1 MSTASSRIPDMT
13 DSSTSLEGESF
24 FQEAIALAEQT
35 LKLSS
40 GGALLCPATRREAKC
55 MLESAKL
62 GMSPTSK
69 KHKFFTT
76 ERVRSD
82 HDLITELCQIFREH
96 YILKYMNCRVEDL
109 PVELHRLGGAKS
121 HRHHVDIIHTRIN
134 PTWNE
139 LVQGLQKE
147 TSLITKYEHA
157 LNAHTFQ
164 LERQRESAERTR
176 FATLSATTTGWGQTA
191 SEQNQKSSAPPVR
204 LPTPS
209 TDIVERIA
217 HLFCES
223 AYTYDGIIQDFLQI
237 ITEHTAGTVEQRD
250 FNRYK
255 DKLLRGEYE
264 EVAYH
269 IRSDRENL
277 KTRLHR
283 VEDAILVSKIGD
295 AIDKKD
301 RFLFMVHKS
310 IWSDSMDRPDWRL
323 YPSKEAVEMS
333 VFQEYWKDRP
343 RRRDDSYDSDDYP
356 DDDPP
361 RGLGPFGW

>member
-13 DSSTSLEGESF
+13 DSSILLEDESF

-40 GGALLCPATRREAKC
+40 GGAVFCPATRREAK
-55 MLESAKL
+55 SKL

-69 KHKFFTT
+69 NHKFFIT
-76 ERVRSD
+76 ERIRSD
-82 HDLITELCQIFREH
+82 VYYDKKNLQQCFIDEAKYHDLITELCQIFREH
-96 YILKYMNCRVEDL
+96 YVLKYMDCRVEDL

-121 HRHHVDIIHTRIN
+121 
-134 PTWNE
+134 
-139 LVQGLQKE
+139 
-147 TSLITKYEHA
+147 
-157 LNAHTFQ
+157 
-164 LERQRESAERTR
+164 
-176 FATLSATTTGWGQTA
+176 WGQTA
-191 SEQNQKSSAPPVR
+191 SEQDQKSSAPPVR
-204 LPTPS
+204 PPTPS

-223 AYTYDGIIQDFLQI
+223 AYTYGGIIQDFLQI
-237 ITEHTAGTVEQRD
+237 ITESTAGTRGQRD

-333 VFQEYWKDRP
+333 VFQEYWEDRP

>member
-1 MSTASSRIPDMT
+1 MERI
-13 DSSTSLEGESF
+13 
-24 FQEAIALAEQT
+24 
-35 LKLSS
+35 
-40 GGALLCPATRREAKC
+40 
-55 MLESAKL
+55 
-62 GMSPTSK
+62 
-69 KHKFFTT
+69 
-76 ERVRSD
+76 RSD
-82 HDLITELCQIFREH
+82 VYYKLCQIFREH
-96 YILKYMNCRVEDL
+96 YVLKYMDCRVEDL

-121 HRHHVDIIHTRIN
+121 DRHHVDIIHTRTN

-164 LERQRESAERTR
+164 LERQRESAERKR
-176 FATLSATTTGWGQTA
+176 SATLSDTTTGWEQTA
-191 SEQNQKSSAPPVR
+191 NEQDQEPSAPPVR
-204 LPTPS
+204 PPTPS

-237 ITEHTAGTVEQRD
+237 ITEHTAGTVGQRD

-283 VEDAILVSKIGD
+283 VEDAALVSKIGD

-301 RFLFMVHKS
+301 RALFMVHKY
-310 IWSDSMDRPDWRL
+310 IGSDSLIDEPYWRI

-333 VFQEYWKDRP
+333 LFQEYWEDRP
-343 RRRDDSYDSDDYP
+343 RPRDDWYDSDDYP

-361 RGLGPFGW
+361 RGLGPFAW